1 MVFLMMSWRFCNVS
15 KVGDVTGDIYFALI
29 RRLSGV
35 FVHQEILSSMFS
47 IREYKEVCKS
57 AKPNFKN
64 WIQRINFSPM
74 THFYIPWKCQK
85 TRFSD
90 VFQGFRNRSL
100 GEIGSIDCDL
110 NMYSFSIFLNYIS
123 ILILTLTFISL
134 HYIQW
139 RYFVYFVENEYND
152 RDDSDENEYKNRD
165 DSDQNEY
172 NDRDDSDENIS
183 LFRKAKA

>member
-1 MVFLMMSWRFCNVS
+1 
-15 KVGDVTGDIYFALI
+15 
-29 RRLSGV
+29 
-35 FVHQEILSSMFS
+35 
-47 IREYKEVCKS
+47 
-57 AKPNFKN
+57 
-64 WIQRINFSPM
+64 
-74 THFYIPWKCQK
+74 
-85 TRFSD
+85 
-90 VFQGFRNRSL
+90 
-100 GEIGSIDCDL
+100 
-110 NMYSFSIFLNYIS
+110 MYSFSIFLNYIS

-183 LFRKAKA
+183 SFRKAKA